1 MSKQL
6 PIKISKRAGKD
17 LKKIQRSDQVLFRKI
32 SKAIEDIR
40 KNPFI
45 GEAKKGD
52 LKGCFCL
59 DIHHVGTNY
68 ELCYSLEELEDGQVV
83 LILLMGPRE
92 NFYSQLKRYLDLT

>member
-52 LKGCFCL
+52 LKGCF
-59 DIHHVGTNY
+59 
-68 ELCYSLEELEDGQVV
+68 
-83 LILLMGPRE
+83 
-92 NFYSQLKRYLDLT
+92 